1 MVHSRTTKFFINNFF
16 FTPRLKQLLQFVSL
30 NIQMNIK
37 QRNNKSNEETAITPK
52 PIILLYTF
60 DFKFEFSI

>member
-1 MVHSRTTKFFINNFF
+1 MVHSRSTKFFIKNSFF
-16 FTPRLKQLLQFVSL
+16 APRLKQLLQFVSL

-52 PIILLYTF
+52 PIILLYKF
-60 DFKFEFSI
+60 DFKFEL

>member
-1 MVHSRTTKFFINNFF
+1 MVHSLSTKFFIKNSFVA
-16 FTPRLKQLLQFVSL
+16 PRLKQLLQFASL

-37 QRNNKSNEETAITPK
+37 QRNNNRNEETAITPK

-60 DFKFEFSI
+60 DFKFEL